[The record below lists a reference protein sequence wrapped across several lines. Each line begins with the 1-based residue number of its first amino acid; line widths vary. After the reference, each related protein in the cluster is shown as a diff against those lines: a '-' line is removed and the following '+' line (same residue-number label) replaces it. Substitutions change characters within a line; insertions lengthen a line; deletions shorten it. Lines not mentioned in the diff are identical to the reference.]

1 MDLTKITF
9 EDAVQKNLA
18 YSAGSSMPVR
28 NYLKS
33 SLICIFRTMCREGC
47 ATSTATASWS
57 A

>member
-47 ATSTATASWS
+47 ATLTATASWS